1 MFHPLT
7 EDLGEYSIAQL
18 EAKLSELRK
27 KYFQSR
33 NPELRQQNGVF
44 VDVYNQ
50 ELKQRLAAEQL
61 KMAKETGKDLDNL
74 INID

>member
-1 MFHPLT
+1 MFHPLS
-7 EDLGEYSIAQL
+7 EDLNQYSISQL
-18 EAKLSELRK
+18 EAKLNDLRTK
-27 KYFQSR
+27 FFQSR
-33 NPELRQQNGVF
+33 NPELRQQISVF
-44 VDVYNQ
+44 IDVYNQ

>member
-33 NPELRQQNGVF
+33 NPELRQQRGVF

>member
-1 MFHPLT
+1 MFHPLS
-7 EDLGEYSIAQL
+7 EDLSQYSISQL
-18 EAKLSELRK
+18 EAKLSDLRTK
-27 KYFQSR
+27 FFQSR
-33 NPELRQQNGVF
+33 NPELRQQIGVF
-44 VDVYNQ
+44 IDVYNQ

>member
-1 MFHPLT
+1 MFHPLS
-7 EDLGEYSIAQL
+7 EDLSQYSITQL
-18 EAKLSELRK
+18 EAKLNELRTK
-27 KYFQSR
+27 FFQSR
-33 NPELRQQNGVF
+33 NPGLRQQISVF
-44 VDVYNQ
+44 IDVYNQ

>member
-1 MFHPLT
+1 MFHPLS
-7 EDLGEYSIAQL
+7 EDLNQYSIAQL
-18 EAKLSELRK
+18 EAKLSDLRK

-33 NPELRQQNGVF
+33 NAELRQQIGVF
-44 VDVYNQ
+44 VEVYNQ
-50 ELKQRLAAEQL
+50 ELKQRLAAEQV

>member
-1 MFHPLT
+1 MFHPLS
-7 EDLGEYSIAQL
+7 EDLKEYSIAQL

-33 NPELRQQNGVF
+33 NPELRQQIGVF

-50 ELKQRLAAEQL
+50 ELKQRLATEQL
-61 KMAKETGKDLDNL
+61 KMTKETGKDLDNL
-74 INID
+74 ININ

>member
-7 EDLGEYSIAQL
+7 EDISQFSIAQL

-33 NPELRQQNGVF
+33 NPELRQQIAVF

>member
-1 MFHPLT
+1 MFHPLS
-7 EDLGEYSIAQL
+7 EDLNQYSIAQL
-18 EAKLSELRK
+18 ETKLSDLRK

-33 NPELRQQNGVF
+33 NSELRQQIGVF
-44 VDVYNQ
+44 VEVYDQ

>member
-1 MFHPLT
+1 MFHPLS
-7 EDLGEYSIAQL
+7 EDLSQYSISQL
-18 EAKLSELRK
+18 EAKLNDLRTK
-27 KYFQSR
+27 FFQSR
-33 NPELRQQNGVF
+33 NPELRQQIGVF
-44 VDVYNQ
+44 LDVYNQ

>member
-7 EDLGEYSIAQL
+7 ENLGEYSIAQL

-33 NPELRQQNGVF
+33 NPELRQQIGVF

-61 KMAKETGKDLDNL
+61 KMEKDT
-74 INID
+74 

>member
-1 MFHPLT
+1 MFHPLS
-7 EDLGEYSIAQL
+7 EDLSQYSISQL
-18 EAKLSELRK
+18 EAKLNDLRTK
-27 KYFQSR
+27 FFQSR
-33 NPELRQQNGVF
+33 NPELRQQISVF
-44 VDVYNQ
+44 IDVYNQ

>member
-1 MFHPLT
+1 MFHPLG
-7 EDLGEYSIAQL
+7 EDLNQYSISQL
-18 EAKLSELRK
+18 ESKLSDLRTK
-27 KYFQSR
+27 FFQSR
-33 NPELRQQNGVF
+33 NPELRQQISVF
-44 VDVYNQ
+44 IDVYNQ

>member
-1 MFHPLT
+1 MFHPLG
-7 EDLGEYSIAQL
+7 EDLNQYSISQL
-18 EAKLSELRK
+18 EAKLNDLRTK
-27 KYFQSR
+27 FFQSR
-33 NPELRQQNGVF
+33 NPELRQQISVF
-44 VDVYNQ
+44 IDVYNQ

>member
-7 EDLGEYSIAQL
+7 ENLGEYSIAQL

-33 NPELRQQNGVF
+33 NPELRQQIGVF

-61 KMAKETGKDLDNL
+61 KMAKDTGKDLDNL

>member
-33 NPELRQQNGVF
+33 NPELRQQISVF
-44 VDVYNQ
+44 IDVYNQ

>member
-27 KYFQSR
+27 KYFQS
-33 NPELRQQNGVF
+33 PQIHL
-44 VDVYNQ
+44 
-50 ELKQRLAAEQL
+50 
-61 KMAKETGKDLDNL
+61 DLDPTL
-74 INID
+74 E

>member
-7 EDLGEYSIAQL
+7 ENLGEYSIAQL

-33 NPELRQQNGVF
+33 NPELRQQIGVF

>member
-1 MFHPLT
+1 MFHPLS
-7 EDLGEYSIAQL
+7 EDLNQYSISQL
-18 EAKLSELRK
+18 ESKLSDLRT

-33 NPELRQQNGVF
+33 NPELRQQIGVF

>member
-33 NPELRQQNGVF
+33 NPELRQQIGVF

-74 INID
+74 INTD

>member
-1 MFHPLT
+1 MFHPLG
-7 EDLGEYSIAQL
+7 EDLNQYSISQL
-18 EAKLSELRK
+18 EAKLNDLRTK
-27 KYFQSR
+27 FFQSR
-33 NPELRQQNGVF
+33 NPELLQQISVF
-44 VDVYNQ
+44 IDVYNQ

>member
-1 MFHPLT
+1 MFHPLN
-7 EDLGEYSIAQL
+7 EDLKEYSISQL

-33 NPELRQQNGVF
+33 SAELRQQIGVF
-44 VDVYNQ
+44 VEVYNQ
-50 ELKQRLAAEQL
+50 ELKQRLAAEQV